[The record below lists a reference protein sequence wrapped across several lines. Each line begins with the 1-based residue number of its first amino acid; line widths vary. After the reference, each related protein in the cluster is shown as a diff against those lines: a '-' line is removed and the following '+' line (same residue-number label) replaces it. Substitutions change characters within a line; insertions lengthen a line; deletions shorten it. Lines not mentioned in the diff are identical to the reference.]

1 MVALLGAAIVL
12 MVMIVGVFV
21 MKAIVKRQPSKQ
33 PAQTAAPVAPPPV
46 PAAAPPPN
54 AALHVSADTEGV
66 RITLDEQPAV
76 ELEEGQFAIPDLAS
90 GPHSLKIAGI
100 REQAA
105 INFKTA
111 SGAVPVVEPLTAKEA
126 VAITVASFNGH
137 AGVLSTLGSVKV
149 SLDGGPPR
157 ESGPSGLEFD
167 GLSLGPHELAFGE
180 GKDRRAVTVSIGEA
194 PALTAFLKSDRNV
207 GTLMVVTQEDGVRV
221 WLNGKEQRRQTQKGK
236 LRITGL
242 GVKSYTVR
250 VAKDGFLATPEQQVD
265 VRKGEEAK
273 LDFSLRPV
281 PLVASLSIAGGIP
294 GTEVVLDQT
303 PIGTVRDDGSF
314 SAMSVPPG
322 DHTIELRKDSYRPKK
337 FDRPFQAGGAVQLSA
352 ADAALEKLQGII
364 TLFKIFPPDA
374 RVTYNR
380 AGEAPK
386 PVVGSS
392 VPAAEGLYTVTV
404 HAPNFIDRSITFAL
418 AAGETKLVEIALEH
432 TSHEELPKRGMSD
445 WDDPAGW
452 NLVDNW
458 YARKGGNFVG
468 YKPAQT
474 GGTFVFTV
482 ELRKGKKLQW
492 EAAHTDDAN
501 YLLFQ
506 MDKKFFYRAQVVNG
520 RETQLK
526 KIPHSLEKQPA
537 YTIQI
542 EVAGGSIVHKYWD
555 GSRWLLLDDWQDPG
569 RAFQNGKF
577 GFLLP
582 GTDTIAL
589 SNFSFAP
596 R

>member
-12 MVMIVGVFV
+12 MVMIVGVLAI
-21 MKAIVKRQPSKQ
+21 KAIGKRKPPPP
-33 PAQTAAPVAPPPV
+33 PAQSSVPVAPAPV

-76 ELEEGQFAIPDLAS
+76 ELEEGQLAVTDLAS
-90 GPHSLKIAGI
+90 GPHSLKIGGL

-111 SGAVPVVEPLTAKEA
+111 AGAIPVVDSPTAKEA
-126 VAITVASFNGH
+126 VAITVASLGGH
-137 AGVLSTLGSVKV
+137 ASVQSTLGTVKV

-167 GLSLGPHELAFGE
+167 GLSLGNHELAFGE
-180 GKDRRAVTVSIGEA
+180 GKDRRAVTVSLGEA
-194 PALTAFLKSDRNV
+194 PAIAAFLKSDRNV

-242 GVKSYTVR
+242 DVKSYTVR

-337 FDRPFQAGGAVQLSA
+337 FDRRFEAGGAVQLSA

-364 TLFKIFPPDA
+364 TFKIFPPDA

-392 VPAAEGLYTVTV
+392 LTAAEGSYTVTA

-418 AAGETKLVEIALEH
+418 AAGEPKLVEIVLEH
-432 TSHEELPKRGMSD
+432 ISHEEVPKRGMSD
-445 WDDPAGW
+445 WEDPGGW
-452 NLVDNW
+452 SLSDNW

-474 GGTFVFTV
+474 GGTFVFTI

-520 RETQLK
+520 KETQLK

-555 GSRWLLLDDWQDPG
+555 GSKWLLLDDWQEPG

-596 R
+596 K

>member
-12 MVMIVGVFV
+12 MVMIVGVLV
-21 MKAIVKRQPSKQ
+21 MKAIGKHRPPPQ
-33 PAQTAAPVAPPPV
+33 PAQSTAPVAPAPV

-54 AALHVSADTEGV
+54 ATLRVSADTEGV

-76 ELEEGQFAIPDLAS
+76 ELDEGQLAVPDLAS
-90 GPHSLKIAGI
+90 GPHSLKIAGL

-105 INFKTA
+105 ISFKTVT
-111 SGAVPVVEPLTAKEA
+111 GAVPVVDSLTAKEA

-137 AGVLSTLGSVKV
+137 ASVLSTLGSVKV
-149 SLDGGPPR
+149 SIDGGPPR

-167 GLSLGPHELAFGE
+167 GLLQGTHEIAFGE

-207 GTLMVVTQEDGVRV
+207 GTLSVVTQEDGVRV

-236 LRITGL
+236 LHISGL
-242 GVKSYTVR
+242 DVKSYTVR

-281 PLVASLSIAGGIP
+281 PLVASLSIVGGIP
-294 GTEVVLDQT
+294 GTEVVLGQT

-322 DHTIELRKDSYRPKK
+322 DHTIELRRESYRPKK
-337 FDRPFQAGGAVQLSA
+337 FDRRFEPGGTVQLSA
-352 ADAALEKLQGII
+352 ADATLEKLQGVIAI
-364 TLFKIFPPDA
+364 KVFPPDA

-386 PVVGSS
+386 PVAGSS
-392 VPAAEGLYTVTV
+392 VTAPEGLYTVTAR
-404 HAPNFIDRSITFAL
+404 APNFIDRSSNFTL
-418 AAGETKLVEIALEH
+418 AAGETKLVEIVLEH
-432 TSHEELPKRGMSD
+432 ISREEPAKRGMSD
-445 WDDPAGW
+445 WEDPAGW
-452 NLVDNW
+452 SLSDNW

-492 EAAHTDDAN
+492 EAARTDDAN

-520 RETQLK
+520 KETQLK

-555 GSRWLLLDDWQDPG
+555 GSKWVPLDDWQEPG

-577 GFLLP
+577 GFLIP